1 MTESY
6 TPQEFTDLINSKN
19 TGPIYDPL
27 GTEALRRRLLDT
39 QARDGG
45 IVAQAKQTVSQTEL
59 QKQEE
64 EYLNSPEGKIAKA
77 EQEIQ
82 DMKTWLLSDR
92 TYNSEEVDNIIIGL
106 TVEYDE
112 DTDKAIVRGD
122 LWLRGLTS
130 AEGLTLPEN
139 VGGDLNLGGLRS
151 AEGLKL
157 PESVGGNLGLHGLRS
172 AEGLQLPENIG
183 GYLYLDGL
191 TSAEGLKLP
200 ESVGDGLNLDGL
212 TSAEGLTLPENVG
225 GDLNLGGLTSAEGL
239 QLPEN
244 VGGNLWLGGLDKS
257 EKQKLRELRP
267 DLASKI

>member
-19 TGPIYDPL
+19 KGPTYDPL
-27 GTEALRRRLLDT
+27 GTEALRKRLLDT
-39 QARDGG
+39 QAQGG
-45 IVAQAKQTVSQTEL
+45 DILAQAEL

-64 EYLNSPEGKIAKA
+64 EYLISPEGKIAKA
-77 EQEIQ
+77 EQDIQ

-157 PESVGGNLGLHGLRS
+157 PENV
-172 AEGLQLPENIG
+172 G
-183 GYLYLDGL
+183 GYLMLGRL
-191 TSAEGLKLP
+191 TSAESLQLP
-200 ESVGDGLNLDGL
+200 K
-212 TSAEGLTLPENVG
+212 NVG
-225 GDLNLGGLTSAEGL
+225 GSLDLSGLTSAEGL
-239 QLPEN
+239 QLPES
-244 VGGNLWLGGLDKS
+244 VGRGLDLS
-257 EKQKLRELRP
+257 GLISAEKQKIKEERP
-267 DLASKI
+267 DLMII

>member
-19 TGPIYDPL
+19 TGPTYDPL

-39 QARDGG
+39 QAREGD
-45 IVAQAKQTVSQTEL
+45 ILAQAKQTVNQTEL

-64 EYLNSPEGKIAKA
+64 YLSSPEGKIAKA

-82 DMKTWLLSDR
+82 DMKTWLLSDG
-92 TYNSEEVDNIIIGL
+92 TYNSEEVDNIINRL

-112 DTDKAIVRGD
+112 DTNEAVVRGP
-122 LWLRGLTS
+122 LELNGLTSAEGLKLPENVGGYLMLGRLTS
-130 AEGLTLPEN
+130 AEGLTLPDN
-139 VGGDLNLGGLRS
+139 VGGG
-151 AEGLKL
+151 
-157 PESVGGNLGLHGLRS
+157 
-172 AEGLQLPENIG
+172 
-183 GYLYLDGL
+183 LYLDGL

-200 ESVGDGLNLDGL
+200 D
-212 TSAEGLTLPENVG
+212 NVG
-225 GDLNLGGLTSAEGL
+225 GDLWLGGLTSAEGL

-244 VGGNLWLGGLDKS
+244 VGGGLGLRGLTSAEGLQLPESVGGDLWLSGLTSAEGLTLTDNVGGSLYLFGLDES
-257 EKQKLRELRP
+257 DKQKLRELRP